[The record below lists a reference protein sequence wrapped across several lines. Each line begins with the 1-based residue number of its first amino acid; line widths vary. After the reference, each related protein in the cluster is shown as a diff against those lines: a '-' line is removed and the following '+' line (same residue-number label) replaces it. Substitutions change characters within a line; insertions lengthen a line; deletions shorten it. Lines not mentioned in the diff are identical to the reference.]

1 MNIFRT
7 ATKQAIRD
15 IIQDNAS
22 SGRYGVM
29 LSDDNI
35 EAIGER
41 IVDLFEMTLN
51 LRSQMSGGVSSQSS
65 TGQSSPSR
73 ESSQANTQRRAPVAR
88 TTTLEHINRQ
98 QSSQQQKPES
108 AGFPKTRW
116 AAEIYDHHDARP
128 TQHYAQAIDTE
139 LPPQIDYKLPRKR
152 VALTAAE
159 REKLGNK

>member
-51 LRSQMSGGVSSQSS
+51 LRSQMSGGGSSQSS
-65 TGQSSPSR
+65 AGQNSPTR
-73 ESSQANTQRRAPVAR
+73 EAQQATTQRRTAQPTR
-88 TTTLEHINRQ
+88 TTTLEHINR
-98 QSSQQQKPES
+98 SQPLTQQKPES

-116 AAEIYDHHDARP
+116 AAEIYDHHDPVP
-128 TQHYAQAIDTE
+128 TQHYSQAIDTD

-159 REKLGNK
+159 REKLGK